1 MATHDYV
8 LDNATGANFR
18 ADLNLALAA
27 IVSNNSN
34 SSAPSTTYAYQWW
47 ADTTANILKIRNSAN
62 DAWISL
68 FTLAGGPAFPID
80 GTINGLAIG
89 KGGNSVTSN
98 TCFGKNVQFQLC
110 LHFLIRFFSTPFLN
124 ACVNL
129 CCSPKKLIILNASS
143 SAT

>member
-18 ADLNLALAA
+18 GDLNLALAA

-68 FTLAGGPAFPID
+68 FTLAGGVDVHSASNFNADVTFQGANSNIVFNKGEDDLIFDDNSKAVFGTSSD
-80 GTINGLAIG
+80 GLEI
-89 KGGNSVTSN
+89 
-98 TCFGKNVQFQLC
+98 F
-110 LHFLIRFFSTPFLN
+110 H
-124 ACVNL
+124 
-129 CCSPKKLIILNASS
+129 NASDS
-143 SAT
+143 IINDNGTGSL